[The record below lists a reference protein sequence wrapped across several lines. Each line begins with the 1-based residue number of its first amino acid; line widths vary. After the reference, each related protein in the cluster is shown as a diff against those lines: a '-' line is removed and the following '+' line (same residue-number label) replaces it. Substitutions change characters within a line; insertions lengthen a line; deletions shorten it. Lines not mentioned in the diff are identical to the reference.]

1 MKKDGKK
8 KGDSGKLLKRVFQ
21 YVGKN
26 YKYHLIFVLIGIFV
40 SVLANVQGTMFMKT
54 MIDDYIIP
62 LTQAKVPDFAPFAW
76 AIPEWQAFI
85 SLVFYVLICTIKS

>member
-40 SVLANVQGTMFMKT
+40 SVLANVQGTM
-54 MIDDYIIP
+54 
-62 LTQAKVPDFAPFAW
+62 L
-76 AIPEWQAFI
+76 
-85 SLVFYVLICTIKS
+85 SLIHI

>member
-54 MIDDYIIP
+54 MID
-62 LTQAKVPDFAPFAW
+62 LPFV
-76 AIPEWQAFI
+76 
-85 SLVFYVLICTIKS
+85 LVVAYLCFGRR